1 MIDTS
6 QFAAGFLTGGIG
18 GIVSGLLGV
27 SSGGI
32 LVPLVVLFLGAEQH
46 VAQGISLVA
55 QVLPTSLS
63 GVMRYRRSGHGFA
76 WSWLVLL
83 GIGFVAGGCAG
94 ALFAGNVSGRA
105 LQWTFV
111 GYLVLLGVIFAVR
124 SLKKVEQDNTAPI
137 DAERA
142 PVTALLGVGTVAGL
156 SSGFLGIGGGLAI
169 TALLAAVLKLSQ
181 HRAQALSLA
190 VTTLPLTLPAA
201 WLYARQG
208 VALPWWAILGVVSG
222 LWAGTWV
229 GALGA
234 NKLPEARLKYLFIAM
249 LAGMAIFMATKAM
262 S

>member
-1 MIDTS
+1 MNTT

-46 VAQGISLVA
+46 VAQGISLVS

-76 WSWLVLL
+76 ITWLALL
-83 GIGFVAGGCAG
+83 AAGFIIGGCAG
-94 ALFAGNVSGRA
+94 ALLAGNVSRRV

-111 GYLVLLGVIFAVR
+111 GYLTLLGIIFATR
-124 SLKKVEQDNTAPI
+124 SLKKTADNPASETEAHPI
-137 DAERA
+137 
-142 PVTALLGVGTVAGL
+142 PVASLLGVGTVAGL

-169 TALLAAVLKLSQ
+169 TALLAALLKVPQ

-208 VALPWWAILGVVSG
+208 WAMPWWAISGVVAG
-222 LWAGTWV
+222 LWVGTWA

-234 NKLPEARLKYLFIAM
+234 NKLPEARLKYLFLAM
-249 LAGMAIFMATKAM
+249 LAGMAMFMAAKAI